1 MPNWFPDVGRDDFGK
16 YVLHVL
22 ELLAAVSLA
31 CIGFAIVFGA
41 LARHSHGRRRTVWTC
56 LAVVAGLSA
65 LMPAGYVLFVVALVS
80 RVQP

>member
-1 MPNWFPDVGRDDFGK
+1 MLNWFPDNGRDGFGK

-31 CIGFAIVFGA
+31 CIGFAIVFGT

-56 LAVVAGLSA
+56 MAVAAGLSA
-65 LMPAGYVLFVVALVS
+65 LVPAGYVLYVLVLIG
-80 RVQP
+80 R